1 MDTDITL
8 PQAMDQALRFLGQ
21 RFLSC
26 YELRQKMRRKNISN
40 ELIDQVEA
48 KMIEYDYLNDQRLA
62 DQVLAYRMK
71 EQKYGVYMIKQ
82 KMKLR
87 GLAIPQE
94 ISAYDEVKAAY
105 RVVEKKFGS
114 ILNEEKQMADWLIK
128 HIPQTT
134 EQFLLRS
141 ETDGVEAKK

>member
-62 DQVLAYRMK
+62 DQVLAYMMK
-71 EQKYGVYMIKQ
+71 
-82 KMKLR
+82 
-87 GLAIPQE
+87 
-94 ISAYDEVKAAY
+94 
-105 RVVEKKFGS
+105 
-114 ILNEEKQMADWLIK
+114 
-128 HIPQTT
+128 
-134 EQFLLRS
+134 
-141 ETDGVEAKK
+141 